1 MTEQRKKRLKKLKKP
16 IKTLVEKKK
25 QGVKTLYNKDFDEL
39 AYKLTLTGLIDQ
51 ELADIFGISVATL
64 NNWKNKHESFLSSIK
79 KGKDLAD
86 SEVVASLNKRA
97 KGYEVE
103 ETSQTFLG
111 EQTDEG
117 TGKVTKLLRIT
128 KTKKH
133 IPPDAVACF
142 YWLNNRQKKNW
153 KNKHEVTGADG
164 GPIQLS
170 MTDLL
175 KSEKKENTK
184 VSK

>member
-1 MTEQRKKRLKKLKKP
+1 MTDQRKKRLKKLRKP
-16 IKTLVEKKK
+16 IKALVEKKK
-25 QGVKTLYNKDFDEL
+25 QGVKTLYKKEFDEL
-39 AYKLTLTGLIDQ
+39 AYKLTLLGGTDK
-51 ELADIFGISVATL
+51 DIAEFFGVTETCI
-64 NNWKNKHESFLSSIK
+64 NNWKLRHKSFIESIK

-86 SEVVASLNKRA
+86 SDVVVSLNKRA
-97 KGYEVE
+97 RGYEVE
-103 ETSQTFLG
+103 ETTTAYLG

-117 TGKVTKLLRIT
+117 TGKITKLLKIT

-133 IPPDAVACF
+133 IPPDAIACF

-153 KNKHEVTGADG
+153 KNKHEVTGPDG

-175 KSEKKENTK
+175 KSEKKEN
-184 VSK
+184 VHE